1 MVASSAR
8 KNGISV
14 VSLLSSLY
22 PVFVTV
28 SLAVFATGFLQGVL
42 EVMLAGVFVIF
53 VANIMYAFANLKNR
67 LLFLFLHGGIFLFL
81 LTRPLVGSI
90 DPSRSWMLSSHDS
103 TQFAL
108 LSLYVS
114 MACLLLGSVL
124 FEGVLRANSDWRKLR
139 SLLAPNKAGIGAS
152 SKAHHKVSGLMHEL
166 SRSEKMGY
174 IRKAALICYFV
185 CLLGTFVDGA
195 IRLEVMQGHSYEEYY
210 LVGVDENIPWVIGVL
225 KPMAPYML
233 CAFLAT
239 LPKRRISTIC
249 LALYV
254 STSIPMLII
263 GSRSDFVISFLFAG
277 LYYIFRHLTD
287 SEERWITRR
296 VALGAIILIPL
307 GIVAMGAI
315 NYLRAGTSSSLGFF
329 ALFADAL
336 FKQGVTFTVL
346 GHGYDVNPQIQD
358 LGFRFYSIGAIITNI
373 TQGFIGQTFLGCQ
386 DLGETNSALLA
397 LNSSS
402 YAHAMSYFAHPN
414 YLGGEGYGSSYI
426 LELYA
431 DFGYGGIVFGSIF
444 LGMVFCLM
452 SRCIGRSW
460 FWGMVA
466 LISSMSVFHMPRGY
480 AIEWIS
486 FLMST
491 RFLLAVA
498 LILACSASLAYFS
511 RAKSVANVLEP
522 AKLTVPC
529 SCAGGE
535 ERLRVNKFGVQV
547 VPLIVR
553 KSDHV

>member
-8 KNGISV
+8 GNGVSV
-14 VSLLSSLY
+14 ASLLSSLY
-22 PVFVTV
+22 PSFVTASFV
-28 SLAVFATGFLQGVL
+28 VFATGLLQGAL
-42 EVMLAGVFVIF
+42 EIMLVGVFVIF
-53 VANIMYAFANLKNR
+53 IANVMYAFANLKNR

-90 DPSRSWMLSSHDS
+90 DPSRTWMLSSHNS

-108 LSLYVS
+108 FSLYIS
-114 MACLLLGSVL
+114 MACLLLGAVL
-124 FEGVLRANSDWRKLR
+124 FEGMLQVNSDWRKRR
-139 SLLAPNKAGIGAS
+139 SLLALSKAGVGPN
-152 SKAHHKVSGLMHEL
+152 SKANKVSGLMREL

-174 IRKAALICYFV
+174 IRNAALICYFV
-185 CLLGTFVDGA
+185 CLLGAFADGA
-195 IRLEVMQGHSYEEYY
+195 IRLEAMQGHSYEEYY
-210 LVGVDENIPWVIGVL
+210 LLGVDENIPWVIGVL
-225 KPMAPYML
+225 KPMMPYML

-239 LPKRRISTIC
+239 LPKRRVSTIC

-254 STSIPMLII
+254 SASIPMLMI

-287 SEERWITRR
+287 REERWITRR
-296 VALGAIILIPL
+296 VALGVLILAPL

-358 LGFRFYSIGAIITNI
+358 LGFRFYSIGAIITNV

-431 DFGYGGIVFGSIF
+431 DFGYGGIVFGSIL
-444 LGMVFCLM
+444 LGMIFCLM

-466 LISSMSVFHMPRGY
+466 LTSSMSVFHMPRGY

-491 RFLLAVA
+491 RFLLAVT
-498 LILACSASLAYFS
+498 LILACSALLAYFS
-511 RAKSVANVLEP
+511 RAKSSVSVLEP
-522 AKLTVPC
+522 EKLKVPC
-529 SCAGGE
+529 LRTGGE
-535 ERLRVNKFGVQV
+535 EGLCVNKFGIRV